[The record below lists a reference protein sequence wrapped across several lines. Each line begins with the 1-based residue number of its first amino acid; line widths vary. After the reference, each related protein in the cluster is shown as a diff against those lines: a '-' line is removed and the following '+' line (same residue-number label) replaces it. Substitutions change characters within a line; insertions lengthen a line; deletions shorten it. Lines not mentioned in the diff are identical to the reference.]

1 MMVKNTKRVACKMYD
16 REKAVAYAHKWALK
30 RNPDFFN
37 FDGMGGDCTNFIS
50 QCLYA
55 GCGVMNYTPIMG
67 WYYISPKNRT
77 AAWSGVEFFY
87 HFITTNQEKGPY
99 GSEQPLEMAE
109 IGDIIQLS
117 FDGVKYTHALLIVSS
132 GFEPTVSNILVN
144 AHTYDVT
151 LRPLNTYFYRSMRLI
166 HIEGVRE

>member
-1 MMVKNTKRVACKMYD
+1 MYD
-16 REKAVAYAHKWALK
+16 REKAVAYARKWAFG
-30 RNPDFFN
+30 RNPNYFN

-55 GCGVMNYTPIMG
+55 GCGVMNYTPVMG

-87 HFITTNQEKGPY
+87 HFITTNHESGPY
-99 GSEQPLEMAE
+99 GSEQSLIQAE
-109 IGDIIQLS
+109 LGDVIQLS
-117 FDGVKYTHALLIVSS
+117 FDGAKYSHSLFITQIA
-132 GFEPTVSNILVN
+132 GEPSISNIYVN
-144 AHTYDVT
+144 THTYDAD

-166 HIEGVRE
+166 HIEGARE